1 MSDLPKLTQKQQAF
15 VMRYILNGF
24 NASEAYRYAFNCE
37 GSSPQVVNS
46 EGSKLLKNPKV
57 TPWIDK
63 FMANSQQVIEEEF
76 KYSIKDAF
84 DELNDLQ
91 KRCKKSTTTYTVEK
105 GCIDTKCKLAGLM
118 TEKHQIFSTTLAD
131 VLDSLE

>member
-46 EGSKLLKNPKV
+46 EASKLLKNPKV
-57 TPWIDK
+57 TPWVER
-63 FMANSQQVIEEEF
+63 FMANSQEVVEEEF
-76 KYSIKDAF
+76 KYTVKDAF
-84 DELNDLQ
+84 AELNELQ
-91 KRCKKSTTTYTVEK
+91 SRCKKSTRTYNVEK

-118 TEKHQIFSTTLAD
+118 TEKHQIFSASLAD